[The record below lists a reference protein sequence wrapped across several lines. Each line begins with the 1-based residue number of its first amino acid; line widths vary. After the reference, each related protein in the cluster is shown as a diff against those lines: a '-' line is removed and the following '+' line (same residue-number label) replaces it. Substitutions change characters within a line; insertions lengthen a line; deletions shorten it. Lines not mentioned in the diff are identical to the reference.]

1 MMKNKLIRGFLLFK
15 YYSMLILYFVLI
27 FTGWVFTGVPVLLKA
42 AAAKTLK
49 SLESTDH
56 TLNKTFR

>member
-1 MMKNKLIRGFLLFK
+1 
-15 YYSMLILYFVLI
+15 MLILYFVLI